1 MLSGLINIPTFILDG
16 NPECANVD
24 PELFFPQEVEMGDS
38 RVVSKYQNLSAAK
51 AICNSCPLKLQC
63 LEYAMKNYE
72 VGVWGGTTE
81 HQRDE
86 LRKLGNVRR
95 DRRPSTPLYR

>member
-1 MLSGLINIPTFILDG
+1 MLSGLINIPAFILDG
-16 NPECANVD
+16 DPECANVD
-24 PELFFPQEVEMGDS
+24 PELIFPQEIEAGNS
-38 RVVSKYQNLSAAK
+38 KVVSKYQNLAAAK
-51 AICNSCPLKLQC
+51 AICSSCPLKLQC

-95 DRRPSTPLYR
+95 DRRTSTPLYR